1 VDKEGRTLFF
11 HGTSNVALRNEE
23 GEPLTVME
31 VSRDVTE
38 RKQLQ
43 EQFLQA
49 QKMEAIGQLAGGVAH
64 DFNNLLTVMLGYSEM
79 LLHNLEDERLKS
91 HVEAISNAAERAGR
105 LTSQLL
111 AFSRK
116 QIREPRVLNIND
128 IVAETD
134 NMLRRVI
141 GEDIKLTTVL
151 DKDLSHVRIDPGQIE
166 QVIMNLTVNA
176 RDAMPDGGKLVI
188 ETANVE
194 LDAEYANA
202 HLSVQPGEHV
212 MLAVTDT
219 GHGMDEE
226 TRKHI
231 FEPFFTTKEV
241 GAGTGLG
248 LSTVYG
254 IAKQNNGNVW
264 VYSEPGKGTT
274 FKVYLPVV
282 KEERAAAPDKE
293 EAPEVPA
300 GTETILLVED
310 EEIVRELARQ
320 VLEQKGYK
328 VLTARHGAEALIVAE
343 QYDGPIH
350 LLLTDVVMPEMNGKD
365 LAERLLAIRSDLRV
379 IYMSGYADAAI
390 FQNGSV
396 PETANYL
403 QKPFTPA
410 SLLRKVREVLDESE

>member
-1 VDKEGRTLFF
+1 
-11 HGTSNVALRNEE
+11 
-23 GEPLTVME
+23 
-31 VSRDVTE
+31 
-38 RKQLQ
+38 
-43 EQFLQA
+43 
-49 QKMEAIGQLAGGVAH
+49 
-64 DFNNLLTVMLGYSEM
+64 MLGYSEM